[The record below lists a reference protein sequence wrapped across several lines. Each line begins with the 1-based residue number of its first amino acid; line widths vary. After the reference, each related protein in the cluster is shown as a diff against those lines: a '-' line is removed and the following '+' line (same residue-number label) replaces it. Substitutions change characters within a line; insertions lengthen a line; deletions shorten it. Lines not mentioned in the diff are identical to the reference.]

1 MSGVLPLCIADMGL
15 RAGGGRMFHGGMD
28 TLPSTDRPAHLV
40 ALLATLMLLAWAV
53 APGAEVA
60 VTSTVEIDAPADTLL
75 TAAGPL
81 VIHPEQHA
89 SFLLQWDD
97 LLVAVDPVGEAE
109 RYLRLGRPQLVL
121 VTHKHGDHF
130 DPDVLRELAGEHNVV
145 ITTPLVAESV
155 PSCDAVV
162 LLNGDS
168 HTVGDLRVTAVPAYN
183 TTADRLQYHP
193 RGRDNGYLLERGG
206 VRVYISGDTE
216 DIPEL
221 ADLAPVDAAFL
232 CMNLPYTMSVA
243 QAARAVGLL
252 RPAVVYPYHFRNGDG
267 SHADVGALS
276 ALVAGVEVRVL
287 GWYGR

>member
-1 MSGVLPLCIADMGL
+1 MNQPRAPHRSGGL
-15 RAGGGRMFHGGMD
+15 AA
-28 TLPSTDRPAHLV
+28 LAA
-40 ALLATLMLLAWAV
+40 ALLLLAV
-53 APGAEVA
+53 A
-60 VTSTVEIDAPADTLL
+60 TSPAADAPADTLA

-81 VIHPEQHA
+81 AVHPVEHA
-89 SFLLQWDD
+89 SFLLQWGD
-97 LLVAVDPVGEAE
+97 LLVAVDPMGEAD
-109 RYLRLGRPQLVL
+109 RYLRHGRPQLVL

-130 DPDVLRELAGEHNVV
+130 DADVLRELAGQHNVV

-162 LLNGDS
+162 LANGES
-168 HTVGDLRVTAVPAYN
+168 HAVGDLRVTAVPAYN

-221 ADLAPVDAAFL
+221 AGLAPVDVAFL

-243 QAARAVGLL
+243 QAARAVRLL
-252 RPAVVYPYHFRNGDG
+252 GAAVVYPYHFRNGDG
-267 SHADVGALS
+267 SHGDVEALD
-276 ALVAGVEVRVL
+276 ALVDGVEVRL
-287 GWYGR
+287 LRWY

>member
-1 MSGVLPLCIADMGL
+1 
-15 RAGGGRMFHGGMD
+15 MFHGGMD
-28 TLPSTDRPAHLV
+28 TLPSTDRPARLV
-40 ALLATLMLLAWAV
+40 ALLATLLLLAWAA

-60 VTSTVEIDAPADTLL
+60 VTSAVEIDAPADTLT

-81 VIHPEQHA
+81 VVQPVEHA
-89 SFLLQWDD
+89 SFLLQWGD

-130 DPDVLRELAGEHNVV
+130 DPDVLRELAGQHNVV

-155 PSCDAVV
+155 PSCDAVMLVNGESHV
-162 LLNGDS
+162 L
-168 HTVGDLRVTAVPAYN
+168 GDLRVTAVPAYN
-183 TTADRLQYHP
+183 TSPERLEYHP

-232 CMNLPYTMSVA
+232 CVNLPYTMSVA

-252 RPAVVYPYHFRNGDG
+252 RPTVLYPYHFRNGDG
-267 SHADVGALS
+267 SHADVEALS
-276 ALVAGVEVRVL
+276 GMVDGAEVRVL
-287 GWYGR
+287 GWYGE

>member
-1 MSGVLPLCIADMGL
+1 V
-15 RAGGGRMFHGGMD
+15 FHVVMNKPD
-28 TLPSTDRPAHLV
+28 APHRPAGLAALAA
-40 ALLATLMLLAWAV
+40 ALLLLAATV
-53 APGAEVA
+53 APA
-60 VTSTVEIDAPADTLL
+60 VDAPADTLT

-81 VIHPEQHA
+81 VVHPVAHA
-89 SFLLQWDD
+89 SFLLQWGD
-97 LLVAVDPVGEAE
+97 LLVAVDPVGEAG

-130 DPDVLRELAGEHNVV
+130 DADVLRELAGQHNVV
-145 ITTPLVAESV
+145 VTTPLVAESV

-162 LLNGDS
+162 LTNGES
-168 HTVGDLRVTAVPAYN
+168 HAVGDLRVTAVPAYN
-183 TTADRLQYHP
+183 TSADRLQYHP

-221 ADLAPVDAAFL
+221 ADLAPVDVAFL

-252 RPAVVYPYHFRNGDG
+252 GAAVVYPYHFRNGDG
-267 SHADVGALS
+267 SHGDVGALG
-276 ALVAGVEVRVL
+276 AMADGVEVRVL
-287 GWYGR
+287 GWY